1 MLAVTNLRKYFPVE
15 KGFLDKL
22 LTLQKSFVH
31 AVDDITFSMN
41 RGDILGLV
49 GESGSGK
56 STTGRLCLKLIE
68 PTSGKIVFDGVDLAG
83 LGGEE
88 LRRFRRNMQLI
99 FQDPT
104 ASLCPRIK
112 VGDAIKHALSFQGIG
127 APSEQTER
135 TRAILERVGLK
146 PWSNFYDRFPHQLS
160 GGQRQRVVIARALV
174 LNPKFV
180 VADEPI
186 AMVDVSVRAQ
196 ILELMLELK
205 KEFDLTYL
213 FITHDLAMANYM
225 CHSIAIMYL
234 GKIVETG
241 PKEKVFGSPLHPYT
255 LALLSSIPVPDP
267 KVKLERA
274 IPKGEIPSAIN
285 PPKGCRFHP
294 RCPYA
299 QSVCSEREPQLKEI
313 RPISRLRAS
322 FLEASGLSPT

>member
-1 MLAVTNLRKYFPVE
+1 MSSILEVTNLKKYYPVE
-15 KGFLDKL
+15 KSFLDKL
-22 LTLQKSFVH
+22 LISQKSFVH
-31 AVDDITFSMN
+31 AVDDISFSMS
-41 RGDILGLV
+41 RGEILGLG

-68 PTSGKIVFDGVDLAG
+68 PTSGKIMFDGEDLSE

-88 LRRFRRNMQLI
+88 LRKFRRNMQLI

-104 ASLCPRIK
+104 ASLSPRIR
-112 VGDAIKHALSFQGIG
+112 VGEAIRHALSFQGVG
-127 APSEQTER
+127 TRNEQIER
-135 TRAILERVGLK
+135 TRAMLERVGLT
-146 PWSNFYDRFPHQLS
+146 PWSNFYDRYPHQLS

-213 FITHDLAMANYM
+213 FITHDLAMANYV
-225 CHSIAIMYL
+225 CRSIAIMYL

-241 PKEKVFGSPLHPYT
+241 PKEEVFERPLHPYT

-267 KVKLERA
+267 KAKLERM
-274 IPKGEIPSAIN
+274 IPKGEIPSPIN

-299 QSVCSEREPQLKEI
+299 QKVCTEREPQLEEI
-313 RPISRLRAS
+313 KPNHRAAC
-322 FLEASGLSPT
+322 FFPRI

>member
-1 MLAVTNLRKYFPVE
+1 MFAVTNLRKYFPVE
-15 KGFLDKL
+15 KSFLDKL
-22 LTLQKSFVH
+22 LTSRKSFVH
-31 AVDDITFSMN
+31 AVDDISFSMK

-56 STTGRLCLKLIE
+56 STTARLCLKLIE
-68 PTSGKIVFDGVDLAG
+68 PTSGSIVFEGVDLAE
-83 LGGEE
+83 LQGEE

-104 ASLCPRIK
+104 ASLSPRIR
-112 VGDAIKHALSFQGIG
+112 VGDAIKHALSFQGVG
-127 APSEQTER
+127 TPSEQTDR

-174 LNPKFV
+174 LNPKLV

-213 FITHDLAMANYM
+213 FITHDLAMANYV
-225 CHSIAIMYL
+225 CHTIAIMYL
-234 GKIVETG
+234 GKIMETG
-241 PKEKVFGSPLHPYT
+241 PKEEVFVRPLHPYT

-267 KVKLERA
+267 KAKLVRI
-274 IPKGEIPSAIN
+274 IPKGEIPSPIN
-285 PPKGCRFHP
+285 PPTGCRFHP
-294 RCPYA
+294 RCPYV
-299 QSVCSEREPQLKEI
+299 QTVCSEREPQLEEM
-313 RPISRLRAS
+313 RPNHRAAC
-322 FLEASGLSPT
+322 FFPVK

>member
-1 MLAVTNLRKYFPVE
+1 LSSLLEVTDLKKYFPVE
-15 KGFLDKL
+15 KSFLDRL
-22 LTLQKSFVH
+22 LTSQKSFVH
-31 AVDDITFSMN
+31 AVDDISFSMT

-68 PTSGKIVFDGVDLAG
+68 PTSGKIVFDGVDLSE
-83 LGGEE
+83 LSGEK

-99 FQDPT
+99 FQDPNS
-104 ASLCPRIK
+104 SLSPRIRI
-112 VGDAIKHALSFQGIG
+112 GEAIRHALSLQGVG
-127 APSEQTER
+127 TRDEQIDR
-135 TRAILERVGLK
+135 TRAMLERVGLK
-146 PWSNFYDRFPHQLS
+146 PWSNFYDRYPHELS

-213 FITHDLAMANYM
+213 FITHDLAMANYV
-225 CHSIAIMYL
+225 CHTIAIMYL
-234 GKIVETG
+234 GKIIENG
-241 PKEKVFGSPLHPYT
+241 PKQEVFERPLHPYT

-267 KVKLERA
+267 KAKLERI
-274 IPKGEIPSAIN
+274 IPKGEIPSPIN

-299 QSVCSEREPQLKEI
+299 ESVCSEREPQLEEI
-313 RPISRLRAS
+313 KTNHRAAC
-322 FLEASGLSPT
+322 FFPRT

>member
-1 MLAVTNLRKYFPVE
+1 MNSMLEVTDLKKYYPVE

-22 LTLQKSFVH
+22 LASQKSFVH
-31 AVDDITFSMN
+31 AVDDVSFSMN

-68 PTSGKIVFDGVDLAG
+68 PTSGKIVFDGEDLSK
-83 LGGEE
+83 LSGEE
-88 LRRFRRNMQLI
+88 LRKFRRNMQLI

-104 ASLCPRIK
+104 ASLSPRIR
-112 VGDAIKHALSFQGIG
+112 VGEAIRHALSFQGVG
-127 APSEQTER
+127 TQDEQIER
-135 TRAILERVGLK
+135 TRAMLERVGLT
-146 PWSNFYDRFPHQLS
+146 PWSNFYDRYPHQLS

-213 FITHDLAMANYM
+213 FITHDLAMANYV
-225 CHSIAIMYL
+225 CRSIAIMYL

-241 PKEKVFGSPLHPYT
+241 PKEEVFERPLHPYT

-267 KVKLERA
+267 KAKLERM
-274 IPKGEIPSAIN
+274 IPKGEIPSPIN

-299 QSVCSEREPQLKEI
+299 QKICSEREPQLEEI
-313 RPISRLRAS
+313 KPNHRAAC
-322 FLEASGLSPT
+322 FFPRV

>member
-1 MLAVTNLRKYFPVE
+1 MDNLLTATNLRKYFPVE
-15 KGFLDKL
+15 KGFLDRL
-22 LTLQKSFVH
+22 LTSQKSFVH
-31 AVDDITFSMN
+31 AVDDVSFSVN

-68 PTSGKIVFDGVDLAG
+68 PTSGSIMFEGVDLAK
-83 LGGEE
+83 LHREE
-88 LRRFRRNMQLI
+88 LRRFRKNMQLI
-99 FQDPT
+99 FQDAM
-104 ASLCPRIK
+104 ASLSPRIK
-112 VGDAIKHALSFQGIG
+112 VGDAIKHALSFQGVG
-127 APSEQTER
+127 TASEQTER

-146 PWSNFYDRFPHQLS
+146 PWSNFYDRYPHQLS

-174 LNPKFV
+174 LDPKFV

-213 FITHDLAMANYM
+213 FITHDLAMANYV

-241 PKEKVFGSPLHPYT
+241 SKEDVFSRPLHPYT

-267 KVKLERA
+267 KAKLERI
-274 IPKGEIPSAIN
+274 IPKGEIPSPIN
-285 PPKGCRFHP
+285 PPMGCRFHP

-299 QSVCSEREPQLKEI
+299 ESICSEREPQLEEI
-313 RPISRLRAS
+313 KPHHYAACFFPRHS
-322 FLEASGLSPT
+322 

>member
-1 MLAVTNLRKYFPVE
+1 LDNLLTVTNLKKYFPVE
-15 KGFLDKL
+15 KGFLDRL
-22 LTLQKSFVH
+22 LTSQKSFVH
-31 AVDDITFSMN
+31 AVDDVSFSVN

-68 PTSGKIVFDGVDLAG
+68 PTTGSIMFEGVDLAK
-83 LGGEE
+83 LHGED
-88 LRRFRRNMQLI
+88 LRRFRKNMQLI
-99 FQDPT
+99 FQDPMS
-104 ASLCPRIK
+104 SLSPRIR
-112 VGDAIKHALSFQGIG
+112 VGDAVKHALSFQGVG
-127 APSEQTER
+127 TASEQTER

-146 PWSNFYDRFPHQLS
+146 PWSNFYDRYPHQLS

-213 FITHDLAMANYM
+213 FITHDLAMANYV

-234 GKIVETG
+234 GKIVEAG
-241 PKEKVFGSPLHPYT
+241 SKEDVFGRPLHPYT

-267 KVKLERA
+267 KAKLQRI
-274 IPKGEIPSAIN
+274 IPKGEIPSPIN

-299 QSVCSEREPQLKEI
+299 QDICSEREPQLEEI
-313 RPISRLRAS
+313 KPQRYAACFFPRHI
-322 FLEASGLSPT
+322 

>member
-1 MLAVTNLRKYFPVE
+1 LDNLVKVTNLKKYFPVE

-22 LTLQKSFVH
+22 LTSQKSFVH
-31 AVDDITFSMN
+31 AVDDVSFSVN

-68 PTSGKIVFDGVDLAG
+68 PTSGGILFEGVDLAK
-83 LGGEE
+83 LHGEE
-88 LRRFRRNMQLI
+88 LRRFRKNMQLI
-99 FQDPT
+99 FQDPM
-104 ASLCPRIK
+104 ASLSPRIK
-112 VGDAIKHALSFQGIG
+112 IGDAIRHALTFQGVG
-127 APSEQTER
+127 AASERTER
-135 TRAILERVGLK
+135 TQAILERVGLT
-146 PWSNFYDRFPHQLS
+146 PWNNFYDRYPHQLS

-205 KEFDLTYL
+205 REFDLTYL
-213 FITHDLAMANYM
+213 FITHDLAMANYV

-234 GKIVETG
+234 GRIVETG
-241 PKEKVFGSPLHPYT
+241 SKEDVFGRPLHPYT

-267 KVKLERA
+267 KVKLERI
-274 IPKGEIPSAIN
+274 IPKGEIPSPIN

-299 QSVCSEREPQLKEI
+299 QNICSEREPQLEEI
-313 RPISRLRAS
+313 KPQHYAGCFFPRHS
-322 FLEASGLSPT
+322 

>member
-1 MLAVTNLRKYFPVE
+1 MSKMLEVANLRKYFPVE
-15 KGFLDKL
+15 KSFLDRL
-22 LTLQKSFVH
+22 LTSQKSFVH
-31 AVDDITFSMN
+31 AVDDISFSMD

-56 STTGRLCLKLIE
+56 STTGRLCLKLTE
-68 PTSGKIVFDGVDLAG
+68 PTSGSIVFEGVDMAKLR
-83 LGGEE
+83 GEQ
-88 LRRFRRNMQLI
+88 LRRFRKNMQLI
-99 FQDPT
+99 FQDPN
-104 ASLCPRIK
+104 ASLSPRIR
-112 VGDAIKHALSFQGIG
+112 VGDAIKHPLSFQRVGT
-127 APSEQTER
+127 PSEQTER
-135 TRAILERVGLK
+135 ARAMLERVGLE
-146 PWSNFYDRFPHQLS
+146 PWSNFYDRFPHELS

-213 FITHDLAMANYM
+213 FITHDLAMANYV

-241 PKEKVFGSPLHPYT
+241 PKDEVFGKPLHPYT

-267 KVKLERA
+267 KAELKRI
-274 IPKGEIPSAIN
+274 IPKGEIPSPIN
-285 PPKGCRFHP
+285 PPSGCRFHP

-299 QSVCSEREPQLKEI
+299 QTICSEREPQLEEL
-313 RPISRLRAS
+313 RPNHHAACFFPR
-322 FLEASGLSPT
+322 T

>member
-1 MLAVTNLRKYFPVE
+1 LDNFLTVTNLKKYFPVE
-15 KGFLDKL
+15 KGFLDRL
-22 LTLQKSFVH
+22 LTSQKSFVH
-31 AVDDITFSMN
+31 AVDDVSFSVN
-41 RGDILGLV
+41 RGDIIGLV

-68 PTSGKIVFDGVDLAG
+68 PTTGSIMFEGVNLAK
-83 LGGEE
+83 LHGED
-88 LRRFRRNMQLI
+88 LRRFRKNMQLI
-99 FQDPT
+99 FQDPMS
-104 ASLCPRIK
+104 SLSPRIR
-112 VGDAIKHALSFQGIG
+112 VGDAVRHALSFQGVG
-127 APSEQTER
+127 TASEQTER

-146 PWSNFYDRFPHQLS
+146 PWSNFYDRYPHQLS

-213 FITHDLAMANYM
+213 FITHDLAMANYV

-234 GKIVETG
+234 GKIVEAG
-241 PKEKVFGSPLHPYT
+241 SKEDVFGRPLHPYT

-267 KVKLERA
+267 KAKLHRI
-274 IPKGEIPSAIN
+274 IPKGEIPSPIN

-299 QSVCSEREPQLKEI
+299 QDICSEREPQLEEI
-313 RPISRLRAS
+313 KPQRYAACFFPRHS
-322 FLEASGLSPT
+322 

>member
-1 MLAVTNLRKYFPVE
+1 MDNLLTVTNLKKYFPVE
-15 KGFLDKL
+15 KGFLDRL
-22 LTLQKSFVH
+22 LTSQKSFVH
-31 AVDDITFSMN
+31 AVDDVSFSVN

-68 PTSGKIVFDGVDLAG
+68 PTTGSIMFEGVDLAK
-83 LGGEE
+83 LHGED
-88 LRRFRRNMQLI
+88 LRRFRKNMQLI
-99 FQDPT
+99 FQDPMS
-104 ASLCPRIK
+104 SLSPRIR
-112 VGDAIKHALSFQGIG
+112 VGDAVKHALSFQGVG
-127 APSEQTER
+127 TASEQTER

-146 PWSNFYDRFPHQLS
+146 PWSNFYDRYPHQLS

-213 FITHDLAMANYM
+213 FITHDLAMANYV

-234 GKIVETG
+234 GKIVEAG
-241 PKEKVFGSPLHPYT
+241 SKEDVFGRPLHPYT

-267 KVKLERA
+267 KAKLQRI
-274 IPKGEIPSAIN
+274 IPKGEIPSPIN

-299 QSVCSEREPQLKEI
+299 QNICSEREPQLEEI
-313 RPISRLRAS
+313 KPQRYAACFFPRHI
-322 FLEASGLSPT
+322 

>member
-1 MLAVTNLRKYFPVE
+1 LDNLLTATNLRKYFPVE
-15 KGFLDKL
+15 KGFLDRL
-22 LTLQKSFVH
+22 LTSQKSFVH
-31 AVDDITFSMN
+31 AVDDVSFSVN

-68 PTSGKIVFDGVDLAG
+68 PTSGSIMFEGVDLAK
-83 LGGEE
+83 LHREE
-88 LRRFRRNMQLI
+88 LRRFRKNMQLI
-99 FQDPT
+99 FQDAM
-104 ASLCPRIK
+104 ASLSPRIK
-112 VGDAIKHALSFQGIG
+112 VGDAIKHALSFQGVG
-127 APSEQTER
+127 TASEQTER

-146 PWSNFYDRFPHQLS
+146 PWSNFYDRYPHQLS

-174 LNPKFV
+174 LDPKFV

-213 FITHDLAMANYM
+213 FITHDLAMANYV

-241 PKEKVFGSPLHPYT
+241 SKEDVFSRPLHPYT

-267 KVKLERA
+267 KAKLERI
-274 IPKGEIPSAIN
+274 IPKGEIPSPIN
-285 PPKGCRFHP
+285 PPMGCRFHP

-299 QSVCSEREPQLKEI
+299 ESICSEREPQLEEI
-313 RPISRLRAS
+313 KPHHYAACFFPRHS
-322 FLEASGLSPT
+322 

>member
-1 MLAVTNLRKYFPVE
+1 MSSMIEATDLKKYFPVE
-15 KGFLDKL
+15 KSFLDRL
-22 LTLQKSFVH
+22 LTSQKSFVH
-31 AVDDITFSMN
+31 AVDNVSFSMD

-68 PTSGKIVFDGVDLAG
+68 PTSGRITFDGVDLSE
-83 LGGEE
+83 LSGEK

-99 FQDPT
+99 FQDPNS
-104 ASLCPRIK
+104 SLSPRIK
-112 VGDAIKHALSFQGIG
+112 IGEAIRHALSLQGVG
-127 APSEQTER
+127 TQSEQVDR
-135 TRAILERVGLK
+135 TRAMLERVGLK
-146 PWSNFYDRFPHQLS
+146 PWNNFYDRYPHQLS

-205 KEFDLTYL
+205 MEFDLTYL
-213 FITHDLAMANYM
+213 FITHDLAMANYV

-241 PKEKVFGSPLHPYT
+241 PKEEVFARPLHPYT

-267 KVKLERA
+267 KVKLERI
-274 IPKGEIPSAIN
+274 IPKGEIPSPIN
-285 PPKGCRFHP
+285 PPRGCRFHP

-299 QSVCSEREPQLKEI
+299 ESVCSEREPQLDEI
-313 RPISRLRAS
+313 KTDHRAAC
-322 FLEASGLSPT
+322 FFPRT

>member
-1 MLAVTNLRKYFPVE
+1 MGNILEVTNLIKYFPVE
-15 KGFLDKL
+15 KSFLDKL
-22 LTLQKSFVH
+22 LTSQKSFVH
-31 AVDDITFSMN
+31 AVDDISFSVN

-56 STTGRLCLKLIE
+56 STTGRICLKLTE
-68 PTSGKIVFDGVDLAG
+68 PTPGTLVFDGVELSKLRGEDL
-83 LGGEE
+83 
-88 LRRFRRNMQLI
+88 RIFRRNMQMI

-104 ASLCPRIK
+104 ASLSPRIK
-112 VGDAIKHALSFQGIG
+112 VGEAIRHALSFQGLG
-127 APSEQTER
+127 TQSEQTER
-135 TRAILERVGLK
+135 TRAMLDRVGLK
-146 PWSNFYDRFPHQLS
+146 PSNNFYARYPHQLS

-205 KEFDLTYL
+205 REFDLTYL
-213 FITHDLAMANYM
+213 FITHDLAMANYV

-234 GKIVETG
+234 GKIVEIG
-241 PKEKVFGSPLHPYT
+241 PKEEVFKRPLHPYT

-267 KVKLERA
+267 KAKLERL
-274 IPKGEIPSAIN
+274 IPKGEIPSPIN

-294 RCPYA
+294 RCPYS
-299 QSVCSEREPQLKEI
+299 QSVCSEREPQLEEMGPNHHAACFFP
-313 RPISRLRAS
+313 RM
-322 FLEASGLSPT
+322 

>member
-1 MLAVTNLRKYFPVE
+1 MSSILEVTNLKKYFPVE
-15 KGFLDKL
+15 KSFLDKL
-22 LTLQKSFVH
+22 LTSQKSFLH
-31 AVDDITFSMN
+31 AVDDISFSME

-68 PTSGKIVFDGVDLAG
+68 PTSGKIFFDGVELPK
-83 LGGEE
+83 LCGEE
-88 LRRFRRNMQLI
+88 LRRFRRNMQMI

-104 ASLCPRIK
+104 ASLSPRIK
-112 VGDAIKHALSFQGIG
+112 VGEAIRHALSFQSVGTL
-127 APSEQTER
+127 SEQIER
-135 TRAILERVGLK
+135 TRAMLERVGLK
-146 PWSNFYDRFPHQLS
+146 PWSNFYDRYAHQLS

-225 CHSIAIMYL
+225 CRTIAIMYL

-241 PKEKVFGSPLHPYT
+241 PKEKVFASPLHPYT

-267 KVKLERA
+267 KAKLERI
-274 IPKGEIPSAIN
+274 IPKGEIPSPIN

-299 QSVCSEREPQLKEI
+299 QPICSEREPQLEEI
-313 RPISRLRAS
+313 RPNHQAACFFPRS
-322 FLEASGLSPT
+322 

>member
-1 MLAVTNLRKYFPVE
+1 MSSMLEVANLKKYYPVE
-15 KGFLDKL
+15 KSFLDKL
-22 LTLQKSFVH
+22 LTSQKSFVH
-31 AVDDITFSMN
+31 AVDSISFSMD

-56 STTGRLCLKLIE
+56 STTGRICLKLIE
-68 PTSGKIVFDGVDLAG
+68 PTSGKIVFDGVELSK
-83 LGGEE
+83 LRGED
-88 LRRFRRNMQLI
+88 LRRFRRNMQMI

-104 ASLCPRIK
+104 ASLSPRIK
-112 VGDAIKHALSFQGIG
+112 VGEAIRHALSFQGLG
-127 APSEQTER
+127 TRSEQIER
-135 TRAILERVGLK
+135 TRAMLDRVGLK
-146 PWSNFYDRFPHQLS
+146 PWNNFYDRYPHQLS

-205 KEFDLTYL
+205 REFDLTYL
-213 FITHDLAMANYM
+213 FITHDLAMANYV
-225 CHSIAIMYL
+225 CRSIAIMYL
-234 GKIVETG
+234 GKIVEIG
-241 PKEKVFGSPLHPYT
+241 PKEEVFERPLHPYT

-267 KVKLERA
+267 KAKLERL
-274 IPKGEIPSAIN
+274 IPKGEIPSPIN

-299 QSVCSEREPQLKEI
+299 QSVCSEREPQLEEM
-313 RPISRLRAS
+313 RPNHHAACFFPRR
-322 FLEASGLSPT
+322 

>member
-1 MLAVTNLRKYFPVE
+1 LSSILEVSNLTKYFPVE
-15 KGFLDKL
+15 KSFLDKL
-22 LTLQKSFVH
+22 MTSQKSFVH
-31 AVDDITFSMN
+31 AVDDVSFSMD

-56 STTGRLCLKLIE
+56 STTARLCLKLIE
-68 PTSGKIVFDGVDLAG
+68 PTSGRIIFEGVDLAK
-83 LGGEE
+83 LRGEE
-88 LRRFRRNMQLI
+88 LRGFRRNIQLI

-104 ASLCPRIK
+104 ASLSPRIRI
-112 VGDAIKHALSFQGIG
+112 GEAIRHALSFQNVGT
-127 APSEQTER
+127 ASEQVER
-135 TRAILERVGLK
+135 TRVMLERVGLK
-146 PWSNFYDRFPHQLS
+146 PWSSFYDRYPHQLS

-213 FITHDLAMANYM
+213 FITHDLAMANYV
-225 CHSIAIMYL
+225 CRTIAIMYL
-234 GKIVETG
+234 GKIVEIG
-241 PKEKVFGSPLHPYT
+241 PKEEVFEKPLHPYT

-267 KVKLERA
+267 KAKLERI
-274 IPKGEIPSAIN
+274 IPKGEIPSPIN

-299 QSVCSEREPQLKEI
+299 QTTCSEQEPELEQI
-313 RPISRLRAS
+313 APNHRA
-322 FLEASGLSPT
+322 ACAYPRT

>member
-1 MLAVTNLRKYFPVE
+1 LDNLLTVTNLKKYFPVE
-15 KGFLDKL
+15 KGFLDRL
-22 LTLQKSFVH
+22 LTSQKSFVH
-31 AVDDITFSMN
+31 AVDDVSFSVN

-56 STTGRLCLKLIE
+56 STTGRLCLKLVE
-68 PTSGKIVFDGVDLAG
+68 PTSGSIMFEGTDLAK
-83 LGGEE
+83 LHGEE
-88 LRRFRRNMQLI
+88 LRRFRKNMQLI
-99 FQDPT
+99 FQDPM
-104 ASLCPRIK
+104 ASLSPRIK
-112 VGDAIKHALSFQGIG
+112 VGNAIKHALSLQGIG
-127 APSEQTER
+127 TTNERTDR

-146 PWSNFYDRFPHQLS
+146 PWGNFYDRYPHQLS

-213 FITHDLAMANYM
+213 FITHDLAMANYV

-241 PKEKVFGSPLHPYT
+241 SKEDVFGRPLHPYT

-267 KVKLERA
+267 KAKLERI
-274 IPKGEIPSAIN
+274 IPKGEIPSPIN

-299 QSVCSEREPQLKEI
+299 QSICSEREPQLEEI
-313 RPISRLRAS
+313 KPHQYAACFFPRHV
-322 FLEASGLSPT
+322 

>member
-1 MLAVTNLRKYFPVE
+1 LSMLAVTNLTKYFPVE

-22 LTLQKSFVH
+22 LTSQKSFVH
-31 AVDDITFSMN
+31 AVDDISFSMN

-68 PTSGKIVFDGVDLAG
+68 PTAGKIVFEGVDLSSIH
-83 LGGEE
+83 GEE

-99 FQDPT
+99 FQDPF
-104 ASLCPRIK
+104 ASLCPRIRI
-112 VGDAIKHALSFQGIG
+112 GEAIRHALSFQGIG
-127 APSEQTER
+127 TQSEQIEKTQVM
-135 TRAILERVGLK
+135 LEGVGLK

-174 LNPKFV
+174 LNPRFV

-196 ILELMLELK
+196 ILELMIELK
-205 KEFDLTYL
+205 KEFDLTYV
-213 FITHDLAMANYM
+213 FITHDLAMANYV
-225 CHSIAIMYL
+225 CNTIAIMYL
-234 GKIVETG
+234 GKIVESG
-241 PKEKVFGSPLHPYT
+241 PKEEVFEKPVHPYT

-267 KVKLERA
+267 KMKLQRM
-274 IPKGEIPSAIN
+274 IPSGEIPSPIN

-294 RCPYA
+294 RCPVA
-299 QSVCSEREPQLKEI
+299 QPICSQKQPELVDVGGGHLVACFFDAEK
-313 RPISRLRAS
+313 
-322 FLEASGLSPT
+322 GLT

>member
-1 MLAVTNLRKYFPVE
+1 LDNLLTATNLKKYFPVE
-15 KGFLDKL
+15 KGFLDRL
-22 LTLQKSFVH
+22 LTSQKSFVH
-31 AVDDITFSMN
+31 AVDDVSFSVN

-68 PTSGKIVFDGVDLAG
+68 PTTGSIMFEGVDLAK
-83 LGGEE
+83 LHGED
-88 LRRFRRNMQLI
+88 LRRFRKNMQLI
-99 FQDPT
+99 FQDPMS
-104 ASLCPRIK
+104 SLSPRIRA
-112 VGDAIKHALSFQGIG
+112 GDAVKHALSFQGVG
-127 APSEQTER
+127 TASERSER

-146 PWSNFYDRFPHQLS
+146 PWSNFYDRYPHQLS

-213 FITHDLAMANYM
+213 FITHDLAMANYV

-234 GKIVETG
+234 GRIVETG
-241 PKEKVFGSPLHPYT
+241 SKEDVFGRPLHPYT

-267 KVKLERA
+267 KAKLHRI
-274 IPKGEIPSAIN
+274 IPKGEIPSPIN

-299 QSVCSEREPQLKEI
+299 QDICSEREPQLEESKPQ
-313 RPISRLRAS
+313 RYAACFFPRHS
-322 FLEASGLSPT
+322 

>member
-1 MLAVTNLRKYFPVE
+1 MDNLLTVTNLKKYFPVE
-15 KGFLDKL
+15 KGFLDRL
-22 LTLQKSFVH
+22 LTSQKSFVH
-31 AVDDITFSMN
+31 AVDDVSFSVN

-68 PTSGKIVFDGVDLAG
+68 PTTGSIMFEGVDLAK
-83 LGGEE
+83 LHGED
-88 LRRFRRNMQLI
+88 LRRFRKNMQLI
-99 FQDPT
+99 FQDPMS
-104 ASLCPRIK
+104 SLSPRIR
-112 VGDAIKHALSFQGIG
+112 VGDAVKHALSFQGVG
-127 APSEQTER
+127 TASEQTER

-146 PWSNFYDRFPHQLS
+146 PWSNFYDRYPHQLS

-213 FITHDLAMANYM
+213 FITHDLAMANYV

-234 GKIVETG
+234 GKIVEAG
-241 PKEKVFGSPLHPYT
+241 SKEDVFGRPLHPYT

-267 KVKLERA
+267 KAKLQRI
-274 IPKGEIPSAIN
+274 IPKGEIPSPIN

-299 QSVCSEREPQLKEI
+299 QDICSEREPQLEEI
-313 RPISRLRAS
+313 KPQRYAACFFPRHS
-322 FLEASGLSPT
+322 

>member
-1 MLAVTNLRKYFPVE
+1 MLEVTNLKKYYPVE
-15 KGFLDKL
+15 KSFLDKL
-22 LTLQKSFVH
+22 LTSQKSFVH
-31 AVDDITFSMN
+31 AVDDISFSMN

-68 PTSGKIVFDGVDLAG
+68 PTSGKIVFDGEDLSK
-83 LGGEE
+83 LGEE
-88 LRRFRRNMQLI
+88 LRKFRRNMQLI

-104 ASLCPRIK
+104 ASLSPRIR
-112 VGDAIKHALSFQGIG
+112 VGEAIRHALSFQGVG
-127 APSEQTER
+127 TQNEQIER
-135 TRAILERVGLK
+135 TRAMLERVGLT
-146 PWSNFYDRFPHQLS
+146 PWSNFYDRYPHQLS

-213 FITHDLAMANYM
+213 FITHDLAMANYV
-225 CHSIAIMYL
+225 CRSIAIMYL

-241 PKEKVFGSPLHPYT
+241 PKGEVFERPLHPYT

-267 KVKLERA
+267 KAKLERM
-274 IPKGEIPSAIN
+274 IPKGEIPSPIN
-285 PPKGCRFHP
+285 PPSGCRFHP

-299 QSVCSEREPQLKEI
+299 QEVCSEREPQLEEI
-313 RPISRLRAS
+313 RPSHRAACY
-322 FLEASGLSPT
+322 FPRV

>member
-1 MLAVTNLRKYFPVE
+1 MDNLLTATNLRKYFPVE
-15 KGFLDKL
+15 KGFLDRL
-22 LTLQKSFVH
+22 LTSQKSFVH
-31 AVDDITFSMN
+31 AVDDVSFSVN

-68 PTSGKIVFDGVDLAG
+68 PTSGSIMFEGVDLAK
-83 LGGEE
+83 LHGEE
-88 LRRFRRNMQLI
+88 LRRFRKNMQLI
-99 FQDPT
+99 FQDAM
-104 ASLCPRIK
+104 ASLSPRIK
-112 VGDAIKHALSFQGIG
+112 VGDAIKHALSFQGVG
-127 APSEQTER
+127 TASEQTER

-146 PWSNFYDRFPHQLS
+146 PWSNFYDRYPHQLS

-174 LNPKFV
+174 LDPKFV

-213 FITHDLAMANYM
+213 FITHDLAMANYV

-241 PKEKVFGSPLHPYT
+241 SKEDVFSRPLHPYT

-267 KVKLERA
+267 KAKLERI
-274 IPKGEIPSAIN
+274 IPKGEIPSPIN
-285 PPKGCRFHP
+285 PPMGCRFHP

-299 QSVCSEREPQLKEI
+299 ESICSEREPQLEEI
-313 RPISRLRAS
+313 KPHHYAACFFPRHS
-322 FLEASGLSPT
+322 

>member
-1 MLAVTNLRKYFPVE
+1 LDNLLTVTNLKKYFPVE
-15 KGFLDKL
+15 KGFLDRL
-22 LTLQKSFVH
+22 LTSQKSFVH
-31 AVDDITFSMN
+31 AVDDVSLSVN

-68 PTSGKIVFDGVDLAG
+68 PTTGSIMFEGTDLAK
-83 LGGEE
+83 LHGED
-88 LRRFRRNMQLI
+88 LRRFRKNMQLI
-99 FQDPT
+99 FQDPMS
-104 ASLCPRIK
+104 SLSPRIRI
-112 VGDAIKHALSFQGIG
+112 GDAVKHALSFQGVG
-127 APSEQTER
+127 TANEQTER

-146 PWSNFYDRFPHQLS
+146 PWSNFYDRYPHQLS

-174 LNPKFV
+174 VNPKFV

-213 FITHDLAMANYM
+213 FITHDLAMANYV

-234 GKIVETG
+234 GKIVEAG
-241 PKEKVFGSPLHPYT
+241 SKEDVFGRPLHPYT

-267 KVKLERA
+267 KAKLQRI
-274 IPKGEIPSAIN
+274 IPKGEIPSPIN

-299 QSVCSEREPQLKEI
+299 QDICSEREPQLEEI
-313 RPISRLRAS
+313 KPQRYAACFFPRNS
-322 FLEASGLSPT
+322 

>member
-1 MLAVTNLRKYFPVE
+1 LDNLLTVTNLKKYFPVE
-15 KGFLDKL
+15 KGFLDRL
-22 LTLQKSFVH
+22 LTSQKSFVH
-31 AVDDITFSMN
+31 AVDDVSFSVN

-68 PTSGKIVFDGVDLAG
+68 PTTGSIMFEGVDLAK
-83 LGGEE
+83 LHGED
-88 LRRFRRNMQLI
+88 LRRFRKNMQLI
-99 FQDPT
+99 FQDPMS
-104 ASLCPRIK
+104 SLSPRIR
-112 VGDAIKHALSFQGIG
+112 VGDAVKHALSFQGVG
-127 APSEQTER
+127 TASERSER

-146 PWSNFYDRFPHQLS
+146 PWSNFYDRYPHQLS

-213 FITHDLAMANYM
+213 FITHDLAMANYV

-234 GKIVETG
+234 GKIVEAG
-241 PKEKVFGSPLHPYT
+241 SKEDVFGRPLHPYT

-267 KVKLERA
+267 KAKLQRI
-274 IPKGEIPSAIN
+274 IPKGEIPSPIN

-299 QSVCSEREPQLKEI
+299 QNICSEREPQLEEI
-313 RPISRLRAS
+313 KPQRYAACFFPRHI
-322 FLEASGLSPT
+322 

>member
-1 MLAVTNLRKYFPVE
+1 MSSILEVTNLKKYFPVE
-15 KGFLDKL
+15 KSFLDKL
-22 LTLQKSFVH
+22 LTSQKSFVH
-31 AVDDITFSMN
+31 AVDDISFSMD

-68 PTSGKIVFDGVDLAG
+68 PTSGKIVFDGVETSKLR
-83 LGGEE
+83 GEE
-88 LRRFRRNMQLI
+88 LRRFRRNMQMI

-104 ASLCPRIK
+104 ASLSPRIK
-112 VGDAIKHALSFQGIG
+112 VGEAIRHALSFQGIG
-127 APSEQTER
+127 TPSEQIER
-135 TRAILERVGLK
+135 TRAMLERVGLK
-146 PWSNFYDRFPHQLS
+146 PWSSFYDRYPHQLS
-160 GGQRQRVVIARALV
+160 GGQKQRVVIARALV

-213 FITHDLAMANYM
+213 FITHDLAMANHV
-225 CHSIAIMYL
+225 CRSIAIMYL

-241 PKEKVFGSPLHPYT
+241 PKEEVFERPLHPYT

-267 KVKLERA
+267 KAKLERM
-274 IPKGEIPSAIN
+274 IPRGEIPSPID

-299 QSVCSEREPQLKEI
+299 QPICSEREPELEEI
-313 RPISRLRAS
+313 RPRHQAACFFPRS
-322 FLEASGLSPT
+322 

>member
-1 MLAVTNLRKYFPVE
+1 MNDLLTVANLKKYFPVE
-15 KGFLDKL
+15 KGFLDRL
-22 LTLQKSFVH
+22 LTSQKSFVH
-31 AVDDITFSMN
+31 AVDDVSFSVN

-68 PTSGKIVFDGVDLAG
+68 PTTGSIMFEGVDLAK
-83 LGGEE
+83 LHGED
-88 LRRFRRNMQLI
+88 LRRFRKNMQLI
-99 FQDPT
+99 FQDPMS
-104 ASLCPRIK
+104 SLSPRIRI
-112 VGDAIKHALSFQGIG
+112 GDAVKHALLFQGVST
-127 APSEQTER
+127 ANEQTER

-146 PWSNFYDRFPHQLS
+146 PWSNFYDRYPHQLS

-213 FITHDLAMANYM
+213 FITHDLAMANYV

-234 GKIVETG
+234 GKIVEAG
-241 PKEKVFGSPLHPYT
+241 SKEDVFGRPLHPYT

-267 KVKLERA
+267 KAKLHRI
-274 IPKGEIPSAIN
+274 IPKGEIPSPIN

-299 QSVCSEREPQLKEI
+299 QDICSEREPQLEEI
-313 RPISRLRAS
+313 KPQRYAACFFPRHS
-322 FLEASGLSPT
+322 

>member
-1 MLAVTNLRKYFPVE
+1 MIEVTNLKKYFPVE
-15 KGFLDKL
+15 KSFVDKL
-22 LTLQKSFVH
+22 LTSQKSFVR
-31 AVDDITFSMN
+31 AVDDISFSMD

-68 PTSGKIVFDGVDLAG
+68 PTSGKIVFDGVELSK
-83 LGGEE
+83 LRGEE
-88 LRRFRRNMQLI
+88 LRRFRRNIQMI

-104 ASLCPRIK
+104 ASLGPRIK
-112 VGDAIKHALSFQGIG
+112 VGDAIRHALSFQGIG
-127 APSEQTER
+127 TQSDQIER
-135 TRAILERVGLK
+135 TRAMLERVGLK
-146 PWSNFYDRFPHQLS
+146 PWSNFYDRYPHQLS

-196 ILELMLELK
+196 ILQLMLELK

-213 FITHDLAMANYM
+213 FITHDLAMANYV
-225 CHSIAIMYL
+225 CRSIGIMYL

-241 PKEKVFGSPLHPYT
+241 PKEEVFERPLHPYT

-267 KVKLERA
+267 KVKLERI
-274 IPKGEIPSAIN
+274 IPQGEIPSPIN

-299 QSVCSEREPQLKEI
+299 QPICSEREPLLEEI
-313 RPISRLRAS
+313 RPNHLAACFFPRS
-322 FLEASGLSPT
+322 

>member
-1 MLAVTNLRKYFPVE
+1 LDNFLTVANLKKYFPVE
-15 KGFLDKL
+15 KGFLDRL
-22 LTLQKSFVH
+22 LTSQKSFVH
-31 AVDDITFSMN
+31 AVDDVSFSVN

-68 PTSGKIVFDGVDLAG
+68 PTTGSIMFEGVDLAK
-83 LGGEE
+83 LRGED
-88 LRRFRRNMQLI
+88 LRRFRKNMQLI
-99 FQDPT
+99 FQDPMS
-104 ASLCPRIK
+104 SLSPRIRIGNA
-112 VGDAIKHALSFQGIG
+112 VKHALSFQGVG
-127 APSEQTER
+127 TATEQTER
-135 TRAILERVGLK
+135 TRAILERVGLT
-146 PWSNFYDRFPHQLS
+146 PWNNFYDRYPHQLS

-213 FITHDLAMANYM
+213 FITHDLAMANYV

-241 PKEKVFGSPLHPYT
+241 SKEDVFGRPLHPYT

-267 KVKLERA
+267 KAKLERI
-274 IPKGEIPSAIN
+274 IPKGEIPSPIN

-299 QSVCSEREPQLKEI
+299 QNICSEREPQLEEI
-313 RPISRLRAS
+313 KPQRYAACFFPRNI
-322 FLEASGLSPT
+322 

>member
-1 MLAVTNLRKYFPVE
+1 LDNFLTVANLKKYFPVE

-22 LTLQKSFVH
+22 LTSQKSFVH
-31 AVDDITFSMN
+31 AVDDVSFSVN

-68 PTSGKIVFDGVDLAG
+68 PTSGSILFEGVNLAK
-83 LGGEE
+83 LHGEE
-88 LRRFRRNMQLI
+88 LRRFRKNMQLI
-99 FQDPT
+99 FQDPMS
-104 ASLCPRIK
+104 SLSPRIK
-112 VGDAIKHALSFQGIG
+112 IGDAIKHALSFQGVG
-127 APSEQTER
+127 TAGEQTER

-146 PWSNFYDRFPHQLS
+146 PWSNFYDRYPHQLS

-213 FITHDLAMANYM
+213 FITHDLAMANYV

-234 GKIVETG
+234 GRIVEMG
-241 PKEKVFGSPLHPYT
+241 SKDDVFGRPLHPYT

-267 KVKLERA
+267 KAKLERI
-274 IPKGEIPSAIN
+274 IPKGEIPSPIN

-299 QSVCSEREPQLKEI
+299 QNICSEREPQLEEI
-313 RPISRLRAS
+313 KPHHYATCAFAEHS
-322 FLEASGLSPT
+322 

>member
-1 MLAVTNLRKYFPVE
+1 MDNLLKVTNLKKYFPVE
-15 KGFLDKL
+15 KGFLDRL
-22 LTLQKSFVH
+22 LTSQKNFVH
-31 AVDDITFSMN
+31 AVDDVSFSVN

-56 STTGRLCLKLIE
+56 STTGRLCLKLVE
-68 PTSGKIVFDGVDLAG
+68 PTSGSILFERVDVAKLH
-83 LGGEE
+83 GEE
-88 LRRFRRNMQLI
+88 LRRFRKNMQLI
-99 FQDPT
+99 FQDPMS
-104 ASLCPRIK
+104 SLSPRIK
-112 VGDAIKHALSFQGIG
+112 LGDAIRHALSFQGVG
-127 APSEQTER
+127 TASEQTER

-146 PWSNFYDRFPHQLS
+146 PWSNFYDRYPHQLS

-213 FITHDLAMANYM
+213 FITHDLAMANYV

-241 PKEKVFGSPLHPYT
+241 SKEDVFGRPLHPYT

-267 KVKLERA
+267 KAKLERI
-274 IPKGEIPSAIN
+274 IPKGEIPSPIN

-299 QSVCSEREPQLKEI
+299 QNICSEREPQLEEI
-313 RPISRLRAS
+313 KPQRYAACFFPRHS
-322 FLEASGLSPT
+322 

>member
-1 MLAVTNLRKYFPVE
+1 LDNLLTVTNLKKYFPVE
-15 KGFLDKL
+15 KGFLDRL
-22 LTLQKSFVH
+22 LTSQKSFVH
-31 AVDDITFSMN
+31 AVDDVSFSVN

-68 PTSGKIVFDGVDLAG
+68 PTTGSIMFEGVDLAK
-83 LGGEE
+83 LHGED
-88 LRRFRRNMQLI
+88 LRRFRKNMQLI
-99 FQDPT
+99 FQDPMS
-104 ASLCPRIK
+104 SLSPRIR
-112 VGDAIKHALSFQGIG
+112 VGDAVKHALSFQGVG
-127 APSEQTER
+127 TASEQTER

-146 PWSNFYDRFPHQLS
+146 PWSNFYDRYPHQLS

-213 FITHDLAMANYM
+213 FITHDLAMANYV

-234 GKIVETG
+234 GKIVEAG
-241 PKEKVFGSPLHPYT
+241 SKEDVFGRPLHPYT

-267 KVKLERA
+267 KAKLQRI
-274 IPKGEIPSAIN
+274 IPKGEIPSPIN

-294 RCPYA
+294 RCPYV
-299 QSVCSEREPQLKEI
+299 QDICSEREPQLEEI
-313 RPISRLRAS
+313 KPQRYAACFFPRHS
-322 FLEASGLSPT
+322 

>member
-1 MLAVTNLRKYFPVE
+1 LSSMIEVTNLKKYFPVE
-15 KGFLDKL
+15 KSFVDKL
-22 LTLQKSFVH
+22 LTSQKSFVR
-31 AVDDITFSMN
+31 AVDDISFSMD

-68 PTSGKIVFDGVDLAG
+68 PTSGKIVFDGVELSK
-83 LGGEE
+83 LRGEE
-88 LRRFRRNMQLI
+88 LRRFRRNIQMI

-104 ASLCPRIK
+104 ASLGPRIK
-112 VGDAIKHALSFQGIG
+112 VGDAIRHALSFQGIG
-127 APSEQTER
+127 TQSDQIER
-135 TRAILERVGLK
+135 TRAMLERVGLK
-146 PWSNFYDRFPHQLS
+146 PWSNFYDRYPHQLS

-196 ILELMLELK
+196 ILQLMLELK

-213 FITHDLAMANYM
+213 FITHDLAMANYV
-225 CHSIAIMYL
+225 CRSIGIMYL

-241 PKEKVFGSPLHPYT
+241 PKEEVFERPLHPYT

-267 KVKLERA
+267 KVKLERI
-274 IPKGEIPSAIN
+274 IPQGEIPSPIN

-299 QSVCSEREPQLKEI
+299 QPICSEREPLLEEI
-313 RPISRLRAS
+313 RPNHLAACFFPRS
-322 FLEASGLSPT
+322 

>member
-1 MLAVTNLRKYFPVE
+1 LSSMLEVANLKKYFPVE
-15 KGFLDKL
+15 KSFLDKL
-22 LTLQKSFVH
+22 LTSQKRFVH
-31 AVDDITFSMN
+31 AVDDISFSMD

-56 STTGRLCLKLIE
+56 STTGRICLKLIE
-68 PTSGKIVFDGVDLAG
+68 PTSGKIFFDGVELSK
-83 LGGEE
+83 LHGEE
-88 LRRFRRNMQLI
+88 LRRFRRNMQMI

-104 ASLCPRIK
+104 SSLSPRIK
-112 VGDAIKHALSFQGIG
+112 VGEAIRHALSFQGMG

-241 PKEKVFGSPLHPYT
+241 PKDEVFGSPLHPYT

-267 KVKLERA
+267 KVKLERI
-274 IPKGEIPSAIN
+274 IPKGEIPSPIN

-294 RCPYA
+294 RCSYA
-299 QSVCSEREPQLKEI
+299 QPICSEREPQLEEI
-313 RPISRLRAS
+313 RLNQQVACFFPRS
-322 FLEASGLSPT
+322 

>member
-1 MLAVTNLRKYFPVE
+1 MDNFLAVANLKKYFPVE
-15 KGFLDKL
+15 KGFLDRL
-22 LTLQKSFVH
+22 LTSHKSFVH
-31 AVDDITFSMN
+31 AVDDVSFSVN

-68 PTSGKIVFDGVDLAG
+68 PTTGSIMFEGVDLAK
-83 LGGEE
+83 LHGED
-88 LRRFRRNMQLI
+88 LRRFRKNMQLI
-99 FQDPT
+99 FQDPMS
-104 ASLCPRIK
+104 SLSPRIRI
-112 VGDAIKHALSFQGIG
+112 GDAVKHALSFQGVG
-127 APSEQTER
+127 TANEQTER
-135 TRAILERVGLK
+135 ARAILERVGLT
-146 PWSNFYDRFPHQLS
+146 PWSNFYDRYPHQLS

-213 FITHDLAMANYM
+213 FITHDLAMANYV

-241 PKEKVFGSPLHPYT
+241 SKEDVFGRPLHPYT

-267 KVKLERA
+267 KAKLERI
-274 IPKGEIPSAIN
+274 IPKGEIPSPIN

-299 QSVCSEREPQLKEI
+299 QEICSERGPQLEEI
-313 RPISRLRAS
+313 KPQRYAACFFPRNI
-322 FLEASGLSPT
+322 

>member
-1 MLAVTNLRKYFPVE
+1 LDNFLTVTNLKKYFPVE
-15 KGFLDKL
+15 KGFLDRL
-22 LTLQKSFVH
+22 LTSQKSFVH
-31 AVDDITFSMN
+31 AVDDVSFSVN

-68 PTSGKIVFDGVDLAG
+68 PTTGSIMFEGVDLAK
-83 LGGEE
+83 LHGED
-88 LRRFRRNMQLI
+88 LRRFRKNMQLI
-99 FQDPT
+99 FQDPMS
-104 ASLCPRIK
+104 SLSPRIR
-112 VGDAIKHALSFQGIG
+112 VGDAVKHALSFQGVG
-127 APSEQTER
+127 TASEQTER

-146 PWSNFYDRFPHQLS
+146 PWSNFYDRYPHQLS

-213 FITHDLAMANYM
+213 FITHDLAMANYV

-234 GKIVETG
+234 GKIVEMG
-241 PKEKVFGSPLHPYT
+241 SKEDVFSRPVHPYT

-267 KVKLERA
+267 KAKLQRI
-274 IPKGEIPSAIN
+274 IPKGEIPSPIS
-285 PPKGCRFHP
+285 PPSGCRFHP

-299 QSVCSEREPQLKEI
+299 EKICSEREPQLEEI
-313 RPISRLRAS
+313 EPNHYVACFPRHS
-322 FLEASGLSPT
+322 

>member
-1 MLAVTNLRKYFPVE
+1 LNDLLTVANLKKYFPVE
-15 KGFLDKL
+15 KGFLDRL
-22 LTLQKSFVH
+22 LTSQKSFVH
-31 AVDDITFSMN
+31 AVDDVSFSVN

-68 PTSGKIVFDGVDLAG
+68 PTTGNIMFEGVDLAK
-83 LGGEE
+83 LHGED
-88 LRRFRRNMQLI
+88 LRRFRKNMQLI
-99 FQDPT
+99 FQDPMS
-104 ASLCPRIK
+104 SLSPRIRI
-112 VGDAIKHALSFQGIG
+112 GDAVKHALLFQGVST
-127 APSEQTER
+127 ANEQTER

-146 PWSNFYDRFPHQLS
+146 PWSNFYDRYPHQLS

-213 FITHDLAMANYM
+213 FITHDLAMANYV

-234 GKIVETG
+234 GKIVEAG
-241 PKEKVFGSPLHPYT
+241 SKEDVFGRPLHPYT

-267 KVKLERA
+267 KAKLHRI
-274 IPKGEIPSAIN
+274 IPKGEIPSPIN

-299 QSVCSEREPQLKEI
+299 QDICSEREPQLEEI
-313 RPISRLRAS
+313 KPQRYAACFFPRHS
-322 FLEASGLSPT
+322 

>member
-1 MLAVTNLRKYFPVE
+1 LDNLVTVTNLKKYFPVE

-22 LTLQKSFVH
+22 LTSQKSFVH
-31 AVDDITFSMN
+31 AVDDVSFSVN

-68 PTSGKIVFDGVDLAG
+68 PTSGSILFEGVDLAK
-83 LGGEE
+83 LNGEE
-88 LRRFRRNMQLI
+88 LRRFRKNMQLI
-99 FQDPT
+99 FQDPM
-104 ASLCPRIK
+104 ASLSPRIK
-112 VGDAIKHALSFQGIG
+112 IGDAIRHALTFQGVG
-127 APSEQTER
+127 TASERTER

-146 PWSNFYDRFPHQLS
+146 PWSNFYDRYPHQLS

-213 FITHDLAMANYM
+213 FITHDLAMANYV
-225 CHSIAIMYL
+225 CHTIAIMYL
-234 GKIVETG
+234 GRIVETG
-241 PKEKVFGSPLHPYT
+241 SKEDVFGRPLHPYT

-267 KVKLERA
+267 KVKLERI
-274 IPKGEIPSAIN
+274 IPKGEIPSPIN

-299 QSVCSEREPQLKEI
+299 QNICSEREPQLDEI
-313 RPISRLRAS
+313 KPEHYAACFFPGHS
-322 FLEASGLSPT
+322 